1 MRAQAHSRPMLF
13 GIAAAALI
21 ATSPAVAGFKIRAA
35 RIAAGDLWVM
45 GEVDEPNTAVT
56 LDDSFTEK
64 SDSRGRFQFQIPY
77 HPATCAVVLKTARQA
92 RAVVI
97 ANCGQRGPAGPEG
110 PPAPP
115 RSADLGEPPP
125 VGPSGSKRPEPPF
138 TEKAAFDVSCALKAA
153 LYVAPNGFQMWVT
166 RKGSIRPPR
175 SSGASAPQR
184 EVVLQVSIGGDV
196 ASLRGP
202 DYEAMLRAGPPQ
214 EVEAATGQLVNWERL
229 VEGLPGSIQIISDT
243 GPEAVA
249 RLTFKECG
257 SSPRRAPP
265 RPSAAEASPSSPETP
280 RASPPAAR
288 PLPQGALP

>member
-21 ATSPAVAGFKIRAA
+21 ATSPALAEFKIRAA

-125 VGPSGSKRPEPPF
+125 VGPSGSKRPEPPS
-138 TEKAAFDVSCALKAA
+138 TEKAALDVSCALKAA

-257 SSPRRAPP
+257 SSPRRAPT
-265 RPSAAEASPSSPETP
+265 RPPAAEASPSPPETP